1 MLGAIGPDRAALV
14 SSGNTALPPVGSSAS
29 AWHALSGFNAV
40 EHAVVSE
47 GVRMPIEVGAE
58 APDFVLKNQNNQ
70 EVRLSDFRGSK
81 NVLLVFYPLAFTGT
95 CQGELCQLRDN
106 LNDFVNDDVQ
116 VLTVSVDSIYSHKV
130 WADQEGYE
138 FPLLAD
144 FWPHGAVAQA
154 YGVFNEERG
163 FANRGTFLIDQ
174 SGIVRFAELNQPG
187 EARDQNAWRKALAD
201 LTA

>member
-1 MLGAIGPDRAALV
+1 
-14 SSGNTALPPVGSSAS
+14 
-29 AWHALSGFNAV
+29 
-40 EHAVVSE
+40 
-47 GVRMPIEVGAE
+47 MPIEVGAE
-58 APDFVLKNQNNQ
+58 APDFVLKDQNNQ
-70 EVRLSDFRGSK
+70 EVRLSDFRGQKS
-81 NVLLVFYPLAFTGT
+81 VLLVFYPLAFTGT
-95 CQGELCQLRDN
+95 CQGELCQVRDN

-116 VLTVSVDSIYSHKV
+116 VLTVSVDSSYSHKV
-130 WADQEGYE
+130 WADREGYE

-174 SGIVRFAELNQPG
+174 AGIVRFAELNQPG